1 MIREGKIQHLAN
13 HMMTQKA
20 DGNQLLN
27 DALLKLVQD
36 GVVDIQDAYFKA
48 VDKNGFLASAK
59 SRGITVAA

>member
-1 MIREGKIQHLAN
+1 
-13 HMMTQKA
+13 MMTQKA